1 MLRRR
6 SLLKKPSGINS
17 NRFYTYHA
25 FNGDFLD
32 STPTGCDL
40 IQFDNGTGHP
50 ITFVNDRFGN
60 PSKAVH
66 FANTTAGGTN
76 GSGIGCSIP
85 VYSGDLTY
93 SFWLKVTS
101 VVPNFGTP
109 VEFDLFSTYFNSHIG
124 FGTDESRIVSGGAN
138 SLTGIS
144 SASLV
149 GLWTHHVV
157 RSSAAGV
164 TDYFQD
170 GIKILDAVALNA
182 PQLLNYIVGF
192 GQNQGGPLNG
202 AVDDLIVLKEL
213 VSDEDVQLLKE
224 YNT

>member
-6 SLLKKPSGINS
+6 IMGIKPASIAD
-17 NRFYTYHA
+17 RFYTYHA

-32 STPTGCDL
+32 SAPTGCDL

-93 SFWLKVTS
+93 SFWLNVTS
-101 VVPNFGTP
+101 IVPNFGTP

-124 FGTDESRIVSGGAN
+124 FGTDESRVVSGGAN
-138 SLTGIS
+138 SLTGVN

-149 GLWTHHVV
+149 GTWTNHII
-157 RSSAAGV
+157 RTTALGI

-170 GIKILDAVALNA
+170 GIKILDALALNA

-202 AVDDLIVLKEL
+202 AIDDLIVMKEF
-213 VSDEDVQLLKE
+213 VSDADVVTLMN